1 MFRWIAILS
10 VAGLFSASPAFA
22 DDKPKGDKAKG
33 KPDPEAMFKRLDS
46 DGDGK
51 ISKEEFAKFAEVMRE
66 KVKEKGK
73 GKNANGKGADAIFSR
88 LDANG
93 DGYLSLE
100 EFKKVSE
107 MRQKKKDK

>member
-1 MFRWIAILS
+1 MFRLIAVLS
-10 VAGLFSASPAFA
+10 VVGLFSASPAFA

-46 DGDGK
+46 NGDGK
-51 ISKEEFAKFAEVMRE
+51 ISKEEFAKFAEIMRE

-73 GKNANGKGADAIFSR
+73 GKNANGKGVDAIFSR
-88 LDANG
+88 LDTNG

-107 MRQKKKDK
+107 LRQKKKDN